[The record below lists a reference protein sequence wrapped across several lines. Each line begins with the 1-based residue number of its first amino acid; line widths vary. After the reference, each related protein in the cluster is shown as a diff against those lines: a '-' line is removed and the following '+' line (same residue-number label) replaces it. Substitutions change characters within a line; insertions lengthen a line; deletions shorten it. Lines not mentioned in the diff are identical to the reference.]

1 MKYHRAEYILLISG
15 IVKISNRSYASE
27 IKRRGGYK
35 MFIQKRFLMVVFLL
49 VSSFI
54 FWSITSPC
62 IAQEKFPSRPITL
75 LIGYPPGGAGDL
87 PLRYLSESVSERLG
101 QPVVIL
107 NKIGGEGQSRSAKS
121 KPRNLMAIR
130 LGICRVAQL

>member
-1 MKYHRAEYILLISG
+1 
-15 IVKISNRSYASE
+15 
-27 IKRRGGYK
+27 
-35 MFIQKRFLMVVFLL
+35 MFIQKRFLMIVFLL

-62 IAQEKFPSRPITL
+62 IAQEKFPSRSITL

-87 PLRYLSESVSERLG
+87 LLRYLSESVSKRLG